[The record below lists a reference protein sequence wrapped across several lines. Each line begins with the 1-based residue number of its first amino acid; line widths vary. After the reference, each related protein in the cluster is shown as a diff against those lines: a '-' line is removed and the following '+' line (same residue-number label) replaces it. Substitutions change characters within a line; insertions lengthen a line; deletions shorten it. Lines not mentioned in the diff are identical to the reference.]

1 MILPFL
7 GKAAT
12 IMGGTVLL
20 CGALAYSGGVVDVDV
35 QEKTPHGHHIHLPL
49 PALAGPAALAFIPA
63 RHMHFGKDARHVHQ
77 WMPVVRAATEEL
89 ARCPDGPLVDVQDAH
104 ETVHI
109 AKDGSYLIIDV
120 DNPKETVHI
129 SFPIHIVGTMAGQLA
144 DRAQQQSESR
154 PAI

>member
-1 MILPFL
+1 MIMPLL
-7 GKAAT
+7 GKAAA

-49 PALAGPAALAFIPA
+49 PALAGPAALGLIPA
-63 RHMHFGKDARHVHQ
+63 RHMHFNHDRRQMQQ
-77 WMPVVRAATEEL
+77 WLPVVRAAAEEL
-89 ARCPDGPLVDVQDAH
+89 ARCPDGPLVDVKDAR

-109 AKDGSYLIIDV
+109 AKDGAYLTIDV
-120 DNPKETVHI
+120 DDPKETVHI
-129 SFPIHIVGTMAGQLA
+129 SFPIRIVGTMAGQLA
-144 DRAQQQSESR
+144 ERTAQQTESR

>member
-1 MILPFL
+1 MIMPLL
-7 GKAAT
+7 GKAAA

-20 CGALAYSGGVVDVDV
+20 CGALAYSGGVVNVDV
-35 QEKTPHGHHIHLPL
+35 QEKTRYGHHIHLPL

-63 RHMHFGKDARHVHQ
+63 RHMHFGHDAHHMQ
-77 WMPVVRAATEEL
+77 EWMPVVRTAAEQLE
-89 ARCPDGPLVDVQDAH
+89 RCPDGPLVEVQSAR

-109 AKDGSYLIIDV
+109 AKDGNYLTIDV

-129 SFPIHIVGTMAGQLA
+129 SFPIHIVGTMAAQLA
-144 DRAQQQSESR
+144 ERAQQQAESR